1 MSKIDYK
8 KLKGEDLFYY
18 FTTDHPDKEYSSVVG
33 LLQYAFD
40 NPKDAFALLERC
52 IQEDKVLFA
61 VYPGEEKTDTS
72 GLEYVGSIPDGSLY
86 IK

>member
-8 KLKGEDLFYY
+8 KLKGEALFYY
-18 FTTDHPDKEYSSVVG
+18 FTTDHPDKDYSSIVSM
-33 LLQYAFD
+33 LPYATMD
-40 NPKDAFALLERC
+40 LDKAYSILERC
-52 IQEDKVLFA
+52 IRENKILIA

-72 GLEYVGSIPDGSLY
+72 GMEYVGSIHDGGLY